1 MTLSLVLFVAFVIIG
16 VPIAFALGGAALVG
30 LWLYEGAPLRI
41 VASRMFGGIDNFSLL
56 AIPFFI
62 LAGEL
67 METGG
72 ISQRLVTLARVL
84 VGHIR
89 GGLGNVVMIAMIFF
103 SGISGSTNADAA
115 AIGSVMIPPMKRQ
128 GYSAGHAGAIVAAAA
143 GMGILVPPCLTMV
156 VYGSITNTSIATLF
170 AAGFLP
176 AFIMTAALMIHLRI
190 DAKRLGLTSDPP
202 VPWSQRRKA
211 LFAAS
216 WALLLPVI
224 IFGGILG
231 GVFTPTEA
239 AVVAVVYAIIVGM
252 AVYRE
257 ISFAYLLRA
266 FVRTGVTSG
275 IVMLLIGGANIF
287 AWLMTVSGVPAAIA
301 GAIQSM
307 GGGKAV
313 FLSMSIVVFLPLFA
327 LLDGLPGML
336 MIMPRV
342 CADCAAAWHRPHPLR
357 NLDDHGDGGRIILA
371 AVRSRPLHCSG
382 AVGGNDRRNQPTP
395 PSLSRHDDGGHGC
408 DRIRALDRL
417 SDPLCVQSLHTAI
430 VRAKWGYR

>member
-1 MTLSLVLFVAFVIIG
+1 VTPSFLLFFAFVCAG

-41 VASRMFGGIDNFSLL
+41 VASRVFAGIDNFSLL

-103 SGISGSTNADAA
+103 SGISGSTTADAA
-115 AIGSVMIPPMKRQ
+115 AIGSVMIPSMKHQ
-128 GYSAGHAGAIVAAAA
+128 GYSGAHAGAIVAAAA

-176 AFIMTAALMIHLRI
+176 AFIMTAALMIHLRF
-190 DAKRLGLTSDPP
+190 DTKRLGLLPDKRVT
-202 VPWSQRRKA
+202 WRERGKA
-211 LFAAS
+211 LAAAS
-216 WALLLPVI
+216 WALLLPAI

-239 AVVAVVYAIIVGM
+239 AVVAVIYAITVGM
-252 AVYRE
+252 LVYRE
-257 ISFAYLLRA
+257 ISVAYLLRA

-287 AWLMTVSGVPAAIA
+287 AWLMTVSGLPSTIAA
-301 GAIQSM
+301 AIQSI

-313 FLSMSIVVFLPLFA
+313 FLIMSIVVFLPLFA

-336 MIMPRV
+336 MIMPV
-342 CADCAAAWHRPHPLR
+342 FVPIAQQLGVDLVHFGILMTTVMGVALFLPPFGVGLY
-357 NLDDHGDGGRIILA
+357 IILG
-371 AVRSRPLHCSG
+371 LSG
-382 AVGGNDRRNQPTP
+382 ATIGETSRYLLPYLATMLSVAVLIAFVPWIVYLVPYALRLYTP
-395 PSLSRHDDGGHGC
+395 H
-408 DRIRALDRL
+408 
-417 SDPLCVQSLHTAI
+417 
-430 VRAKWGYR
+430 